1 MTKPKPK
8 TTPEYPAKKK
18 GKQPRNSYIRDDGVE
33 MVEIAP
39 EVYVSAE
46 YAKAVGK

>member
-1 MTKPKPK
+1 MTKRKPK

-18 GKQPRNSYIRDDGVE
+18 GKQLRASYIRDDGVE

-39 EVYVSAE
+39 DVYAAVE
-46 YAKAVGK
+46 YAGASGK